1 MKEIKLLSFIL
12 ILVLGYSN
20 FSFSQPG
27 VTTAIPSGT
36 ARFEALG
43 SNPFIKDA
51 AIDINRNPA
60 WSGIYRH
67 YAFGD
72 VGRFSSTNG
81 DKDSAYVLR
90 EQYAGVNFRLGNQW
104 SGGLVVNKNEGEIF
118 GGDIRAVY
126 QGLGIEAPIVPI
138 KLLLAVTTGKLNV
151 GFAPYFARWSAKF
164 QEDTIEGKGGIISLD
179 NSSSIFGGTVGFLSS
194 MKSTSWIEGAVD
206 VKSNKYESKRT
217 DTTAVVTFENTGG
230 LEMDVFFR
238 GWLKSG
244 SSSVHIVPYVNF
256 SMFNWDPTRTPAL
269 VGASTDEYK
278 KWSILAGIG
287 LNMPIAGDGMLGA
300 GISGGYGQDK
310 LTSTSGST
318 GSTFEAKV
326 SSFTLPLF
334 NVGVEWNFTDW
345 MQGRVGLNRGISDEK
360 IELTSTGTSTSSIE
374 FSELFATDPNQTIT
388 LGLGFQLDRFSI
400 DGLIGER
407 FFQSGPAI
415 LSDKENDLFGTL
427 SVSYNFRVK

>member
-60 WSGIYRH
+60 WGGIYRN

-72 VGRFSSTNG
+72 IGRFSSTNG

-90 EQYAGVNFRLGNQW
+90 DQYAGVNFRLGNQW

-118 GGDIRAVY
+118 GGDIRATY
-126 QGLGIEAPIVPI
+126 ENLGIKAPIVPI

-164 QEDTIEGKGGIISLD
+164 QEDTIEGKGGIVSLD
-179 NSSSIFGGTVGFLSS
+179 NSSSIFGGTVGILSL
-194 MKSTSWIEGAVD
+194 MKSTSWIEGAID

-217 DTTAVVTFENTGG
+217 DSTAVITFENTGG

-244 SSSVHIVPYVNF
+244 SSSVHIVPYINF
-256 SMFNWDPTRTPAL
+256 SMFSFDPTRTPVL
-269 VGASTDEYK
+269 VGSATDEHS
-278 KWSILAGIG
+278 KWSILGGIG
-287 LNMPIAGDGMLGA
+287 INLPVAGDGMLGA
-300 GISGGYGQDK
+300 GLSGGYVQDK
-310 LTSTSGST
+310 TTTTSGST
-318 GSTFEAKV
+318 GSSSEAK
-326 SSFTLPLF
+326 FTSLILPQF
-334 NVGVEWNFTDW
+334 NVGLEWNLTDW
-345 MQGRVGLNRGISDEK
+345 LQGRVGFARAVVDQKSEF
-360 IELTSTGTSTSSIE
+360 TSTGTATSSIE
-374 FSELFATDPNQTIT
+374 FSELIATDPNQTIT
-388 LGLGFQLDRFSI
+388 LGLGWQVDRFSI
-400 DGLIGER
+400 DGLVGER
-407 FFQSGPAI
+407 FFQTGPHI
-415 LSDKENDLFGTL
+415 LSGKENDLFGTL